1 MSQIIE
7 NIEAHYETVKVP
19 FGRIYDWHPAHLVLQ
34 CDCGETLTF
43 SATTTSAACSCH
55 RCGADYGASV
65 HHLHYREEHPKDED
79 VHPWHHD
86 RQSRADQHLRDE
98 AACPEDSPWRY
109 NDVRYRS
116 LQEEQQD
123 DVQ

>member
-1 MSQIIE
+1 MTRIIE
-7 NIEAHYETVKVP
+7 NIQAHYETLEVP
-19 FGRIYDWHPAHLVLQ
+19 FGRIYEWLPAHLVLE

>member
-1 MSQIIE
+1 MTRIIE
-7 NIEAHYETVKVP
+7 NIKGHYETHVVP
-19 FGRIYDWHPAHLVLQ
+19 FGRSYEWHPALLIVE
-34 CDCGETLTF
+34 CDCGERRHF
-43 SATTTSAACSCH
+43 SATSAMSTCR
-55 RCGADYGASV
+55 RCGADYEALV
-65 HHLHYREEHPKDED
+65 HGLHDREEYPRDEN

-86 RQSRADQHLRDE
+86 RKSRADQHLRDE

-116 LQEEQQD
+116 LKEEQQD